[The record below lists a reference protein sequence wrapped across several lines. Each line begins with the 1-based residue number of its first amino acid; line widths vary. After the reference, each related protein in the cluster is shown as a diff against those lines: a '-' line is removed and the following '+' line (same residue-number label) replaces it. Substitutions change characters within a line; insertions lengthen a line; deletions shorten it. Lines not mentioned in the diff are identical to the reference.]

1 MGFKIFSSSSACP
14 CPLPPTL
21 VLLPRPEF
29 PLFSYNQEQIVEDGV
44 RWAQMWPPAARA
56 FLSHGLLKRHFI
68 FWKGGGRHSGLWCCS
83 APTQLELA
91 GGGRVLFFT
100 GWQPG
105 ACCNDILFF
114 FILFFF
120 PRDRLSV
127 DVPTRVPVL
136 PQLILLF
143 QREEISSDKS
153 ALSRLKTFHTTDG
166 DHKVQ
171 VSFQLNRWHP
181 THLLRCWRF

>member
-1 MGFKIFSSSSACP
+1 M
-14 CPLPPTL
+14 
-21 VLLPRPEF
+21 
-29 PLFSYNQEQIVEDGV
+29 
-44 RWAQMWPPAARA
+44 
-56 FLSHGLLKRHFI
+56 
-68 FWKGGGRHSGLWCCS
+68 
-83 APTQLELA
+83 
-91 GGGRVLFFT
+91 LFFT
-100 GWQPG
+100 GWQPD

-114 FILFFF
+114 FS
-120 PRDRLSV
+120 RDRLSV

-171 VSFQLNRWHP
+171 VSFQLNR
-181 THLLRCWRF
+181 